1 MLFYII
7 LCIICENNLLM
18 NVTMKELLLLNSV
31 NNTDDVICE
40 FLTLWLYAMD
50 FLNMALYRV

>member
-1 MLFYII
+1 
-7 LCIICENNLLM
+7 M